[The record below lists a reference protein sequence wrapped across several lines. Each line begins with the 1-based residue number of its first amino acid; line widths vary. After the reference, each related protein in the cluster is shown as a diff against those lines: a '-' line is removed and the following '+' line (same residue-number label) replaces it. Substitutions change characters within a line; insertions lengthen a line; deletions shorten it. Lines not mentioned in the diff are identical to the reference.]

1 MDNLLA
7 GTLFSLFMEFLC
19 RLIVQ
24 RRHLD
29 GSSSV
34 ENTPLQAERYSGA
47 PQKVFA
53 FPPES
58 VFAFRP
64 EYCSDSQRNAVR
76 LHNGIAFAFDRIPQL
91 SANQSKTAA
100 LLGSWAVSCGQI
112 SGLYNFEISGLL

>member
-34 ENTPLQAERYSGA
+34 ENTPLQAERHSGA

-64 EYCSDSQRNAVR
+64 ECCSDSQRNAVR
-76 LHNGIAFAFDRIPQL
+76 LHNGIAFAFDRIPQFL
-91 SANQSKTAA
+91 KKTSTSAGGASADEQ
-100 LLGSWAVSCGQI
+100 
-112 SGLYNFEISGLL
+112 